1 MSTKSVF
8 EKIDALISLAETKQ
22 GEAIA
27 SLFNQGKKLE
37 EKIRDLKTEDIQAW
51 VSEKSSTVFQ
61 NIRFAN
67 KKAEEVSSE
76 YLELIKPTSFGSF
89 LPVGVEEDI

>member
-1 MSTKSVF
+1 MSVKSVF

-22 GEAIA
+22 GEAT
-27 SLFNQGKKLE
+27 SKLFYQAKKLE
-37 EKIRDLKTEDIQAW
+37 EKVKVLKTEDIQTW
-51 VSEKSSTVFQ
+51 VSEKSSTVFKS
-61 NIRFAN
+61 IRFAN